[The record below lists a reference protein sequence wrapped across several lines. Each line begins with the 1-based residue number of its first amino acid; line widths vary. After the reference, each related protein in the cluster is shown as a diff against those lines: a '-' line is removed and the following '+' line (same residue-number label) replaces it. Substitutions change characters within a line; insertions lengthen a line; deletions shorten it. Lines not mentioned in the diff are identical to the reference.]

1 MSIDFY
7 IHCAMIQLTEL
18 PVVFLV
24 GDQAESFD
32 SAFLFCQKGPSM
44 DLKKP
49 LTFEEQVAQLQSHGL
64 IVDDY
69 SEAITFL
76 RQVNYYKFTGYTLQ
90 FRADTQ
96 SSDLSPDHHFSEI
109 RRLYEFD
116 AELRHLLRK
125 YLEIVETYYKTQIS
139 NTFSL
144 EKCVEPPYD
153 QHYNEDNYY
162 DKNGFRHIISNF
174 NKERGYYADSLI
186 VKHHEE
192 HYDGKMP
199 LWVMT
204 ELMSFSSV
212 SMLYNAMYTSSQEKI
227 ARNLNVGY
235 KTLANHLHCMSV
247 LRNKCSHGARLMN
260 TRFHPPVRL
269 SRRFLTDHPTV
280 DNASLFAYLL
290 VLSRRLPSA
299 ALRQTFIESLYALI
313 GRYEDVLDLSLLGFP
328 TNYRIIF
335 NV

>member
-1 MSIDFY
+1 MKSR
-7 IHCAMIQLTEL
+7 L
-18 PVVFLV
+18 P
-24 GDQAESFD
+24 S
-32 SAFLFCQKGPSM
+32 C
-44 DLKKP
+44 
-49 LTFEEQVAQLQSHGL
+49 
-64 IVDDY
+64 
-69 SEAITFL
+69 
-76 RQVNYYKFTGYTLQ
+76 
-90 FRADTQ
+90 
-96 SSDLSPDHHFSEI
+96 
-109 RRLYEFD
+109 RLYEFD

-125 YLEIVETYYKTQIS
+125 YLEIIETYYKTQIS
-139 NTFSL
+139 NAFSL

-153 QHYNEDNYY
+153 QHYNENNYY

-212 SMLYNAMYTSSQEKI
+212 SMLYNAMYTSSQKKI

-247 LRNKCSHGARLMN
+247 LRNKCSHGARLIN
-260 TRFHPPVRL
+260 SRFHPPVRL
-269 SRRFLTDHPTV
+269 SRKFLTDHPAV
-280 DNASLFAYLL
+280 DNDSLFAYLL

-299 ALRQTFIESLYALI
+299 ALRQLFVESLYALI
-313 GRYEDVLDLSLLGFP
+313 EKYKDVLDLSLLGFP

-335 NV
+335 AKPVEN